1 MTLKPGSKAGIAVT
15 SGALLLS
22 AAGLLLG
29 RSPAGSAAGLAAG
42 IAGSLLVG
50 LGFAAVA
57 RPRAGIT
64 SLGAV
69 GALAASL
76 AGFTAAV
83 TGVLVLAS
91 ALLGASWPVDLA
103 MVLLVSSWL
112 LGSAGL
118 IVYGY
123 AVYRG
128 AGSPAGH
135 LYLVSA
141 LLLLAAPLVGSPV
154 PAFVVMAAAGASSFK
169 PIAWGT
175 DKAGTTSINGG
186 DGGG

>member
-1 MTLKPGSKAGIAVT
+1 MALKPGSKANIAVP

-29 RSPAGSAAGLAAG
+29 RSPAGSTAGLVAG

-57 RPRAGIT
+57 RPRAGAA

-69 GALAASL
+69 GALTASL
-76 AGFTAAV
+76 ASFTAAAA
-83 TGVLVLAS
+83 GALVLAS
-91 ALLGASWPVDLA
+91 ALLDASWPVDLA
-103 MVLLVSSWL
+103 MMLLVSSWL

-123 AVYRG
+123 AVYQG
-128 AGSPAGH
+128 AGSPTGQ
-135 LYLVSA
+135 LYMASA
-141 LLLLAAPLVGSPV
+141 LLLLAAPLVGSPI
-154 PAFVVMAAAGASSFK
+154 PAFVVLAAAGASGFK
-169 PIAWGT
+169 PIARGT
-175 DKAGTTSINGG
+175 DKASTTSISGRE
-186 DGGG
+186 DGG